1 MPSCGRDVGNV
12 CSASARGHARR
23 RSAHHDSPRSKPTRA
38 ARDLSSIL
46 VLARFDAAFHSQDRS
61 ARRSRPHPHT
71 ASRRVRTS
79 PGFANLRAR
88 THPRATPRR
97 RSGFATAR
105 PFGSRREGIP
115 RAGRDGR
122 RAEGGDDGR
131 QGVVRR
137 GRRAPARAA
146 LRGGS
151 LPPRRGGARSP
162 SVASPR
168 GRSRVDPP
176 PCPRRPPASSFADPT
191 VALRSFENRMT
202 PRTSAW
208 SACSWASAA
217 RDAWT

>member
-38 ARDLSSIL
+38 ARDLSIL

-137 GRRAPARAA
+137 GRAPARAA

-151 LPPRRGGARSP
+151 LPPRRGGNHRPSRARR
-162 SVASPR
+162 AM
-168 GRSRVDPP
+168 RVD
-176 PCPRRPPASSFADPT
+176 RRLPPPASSFADPT
-191 VALRSFENRMT
+191 VALRSFAEYRMT

-208 SACSWASAA
+208 SACSWASTA